1 MDAIKRQH
9 AHYKTKMR
17 YHKHTSMHTF
27 TKVMDALLAVKITSL
42 SRSASLPDHH
52 MCLVSTPRLAVIGL
66 ERDSLHTPHTYN
78 V

>member
-1 MDAIKRQH
+1 
-9 AHYKTKMR
+9 
-17 YHKHTSMHTF
+17 MHTF
-27 TKVMDALLAVKITSL
+27 TKDMDALLAVKITSL